1 MVRGRVILLLQGLFL
16 CAFLLTGAYI
26 LSIFQDYSTQ
36 VFRENS
42 VLRLSYAAKI
52 VAERLPE
59 NPTRKQ
65 LEDETARVAEELN
78 LKLEVLDAIDTD
90 ISEATMAYVDG
101 LGVAIRTDTQSQE
114 RTLYIAKAIGQGRL
128 VLHAPFSMR
137 AVTQE
142 YTKMRTAVLVGLF
155 LAMLLVTALA
165 RYLAR
170 KIAQPLEEIA
180 AVAEKMAQGDWSIRL
195 QRNVAGEFAVL
206 SHALNTMADSLAER
220 TDEIYREK
228 KKLELIMENTDNSVI
243 TLNRN
248 GIILA
253 CNDQFR
259 NLFKAAAVGQHY
271 LQIVNNVALEE
282 LLATC
287 LKTNLPGNKNIT
299 VASAQGK
306 KSFQVFGA
314 PIKAAYSDVV
324 NSVIFV
330 FHDITALQS
339 VYEKQAD
346 FVSNASHELATPL
359 TTIKG
364 FAEVL
369 LGEDAPT
376 EPELRK
382 KFLNIILTESERM
395 QALIRD
401 LLQLA
406 KLDSEEYR
414 KSINLETFV
423 PTEILREV
431 REELL
436 PRAQEKK
443 LSFDLVYEKE
453 PAAIVANR
461 DWLKQIL
468 VNLLENA
475 LKYTPESGKI
485 TIRYDSNER
494 FAIFAVHNTG
504 EGIAPQDAARIF
516 DRFYRIDKARTRQ
529 VGGTG
534 LGLSIVKFI
543 VEMFGGEI
551 SVVSKPGEGV
561 AFVFTIPRE
570 SLGGSTLRPLS

>member
-1 MVRGRVILLLQGLFL
+1 MVRGRVILLVQGLFL
-16 CAFLLTGAYI
+16 CAFLLAGAYI

-36 VFRENS
+36 AFRENS
-42 VLRLSYAAKI
+42 VLRLNYAAKI

-78 LKLEVLDAIDTD
+78 QKLEVLDAIDTD

-165 RYLAR
+165 RYLAK

-180 AVAEKMAQGDWSIRL
+180 AAAEKMAQGDLSIRL

-206 SHALNTMADSLAER
+206 SHALNTMADNLAES

-248 GIILA
+248 GIILD
-253 CNDQFR
+253 CNEQFR
-259 NLFKAAAVGQHY
+259 NLFKAVAIGQHY

-314 PIKAAYSDVV
+314 PIKAAYSDLV

-376 EPELRK
+376 EPELRR

-395 QALIRD
+395 QDLIRD

-443 LSFDLVYEKE
+443 LSFDLIYEKE
-453 PAAIVANR
+453 PSAIVANR
-461 DWLKQIL
+461 NWLKQIL

-485 TIRYDSNER
+485 TISYDSNDR

-504 EGIAPQDAARIF
+504 EGIAPQDATRIF

-543 VEMFGGEI
+543 VELFGGEI

-570 SLGGSTLRPLS
+570 SFGDATLKPLS